1 MNYLLSDAPIDLK
14 IKSQMICDLLNL
26 TLLPSFDIFKY
37 LNQQVCLVN
46 I

>member
-26 TLLPSFDIFKY
+26 TLLPFFDIFKY